1 MLGERRAAILRLI
14 IEYYIKTGEPIG
26 SKTLCNLLPY
36 AVSSATIRNEMAHL
50 SNLGYLEQRHTSGGR
65 VPGKNAYRF
74 YVDHLMEPKALSPY
88 ETAKIDERLSVNAG
102 DAQRLLADAADLLA
116 DATHCAAFSCA
127 LADAGD
133 VIQGVQLIP
142 AGGGHAMLV
151 MLTAGGRIKS
161 SICRLSCPA
170 DDGFMAAFYDVM
182 HSSFIG
188 TRLSDVSIATVQS
201 TAVTLGSRIFDML
214 PVLSSL
220 CALCAET
227 RQDSLLFAGET
238 NLLSHEEL
246 GNEVYKLLTFL
257 TNRPRFL
264 TLAKQFADAPARSA
278 LFIGEENPYFELK
291 NTATMLC
298 SLHYNS
304 QQRAVLG
311 VIGSTRMDYAT
322 IVPRAQYI
330 MNKTTDLLAE
340 GGITNG

>member
-142 AGGGHAMLV
+142 AGGGRAMLV

-182 HSSFIG
+182 H
-188 TRLSDVSIATVQS
+188 S

-238 NLLSHEEL
+238 NLLSLEEL

>member
-1 MLGERRAAILRLI
+1 
-14 IEYYIKTGEPIG
+14 
-26 SKTLCNLLPY
+26 
-36 AVSSATIRNEMAHL
+36 
-50 SNLGYLEQRHTSGGR
+50 
-65 VPGKNAYRF
+65 
-74 YVDHLMEPKALSPY
+74 
-88 ETAKIDERLSVNAG
+88 
-102 DAQRLLADAADLLA
+102 
-116 DATHCAAFSCA
+116 
-127 LADAGD
+127 
-133 VIQGVQLIP
+133 
-142 AGGGHAMLV
+142 MLV

-182 HSSFIG
+182 HSTFIG

-214 PVLSSL
+214 PVLNSL

>member
-142 AGGGHAMLV
+142 AGGGRAM
-151 MLTAGGRIKS
+151 
-161 SICRLSCPA
+161 
-170 DDGFMAAFYDVM
+170 
-182 HSSFIG
+182 
-188 TRLSDVSIATVQS
+188 
-201 TAVTLGSRIFDML
+201 
-214 PVLSSL
+214 
-220 CALCAET
+220 
-227 RQDSLLFAGET
+227 
-238 NLLSHEEL
+238 
-246 GNEVYKLLTFL
+246 
-257 TNRPRFL
+257 
-264 TLAKQFADAPARSA
+264 
-278 LFIGEENPYFELK
+278 
-291 NTATMLC
+291 
-298 SLHYNS
+298 
-304 QQRAVLG
+304 
-311 VIGSTRMDYAT
+311 
-322 IVPRAQYI
+322 
-330 MNKTTDLLAE
+330 
-340 GGITNG
+340 

>member
-1 MLGERRAAILRLI
+1 M
-14 IEYYIKTGEPIG
+14 
-26 SKTLCNLLPY
+26 
-36 AVSSATIRNEMAHL
+36 
-50 SNLGYLEQRHTSGGR
+50 
-65 VPGKNAYRF
+65 
-74 YVDHLMEPKALSPY
+74 
-88 ETAKIDERLSVNAG
+88 
-102 DAQRLLADAADLLA
+102 ADAADLLA

-142 AGGGHAMLV
+142 AGGGRAMLV

-182 HSSFIG
+182 HSTFIG

-311 VIGSTRMDYAT
+311 VIGSTRMYYAT
-322 IVPRAQYI
+322 IGPRAQYI